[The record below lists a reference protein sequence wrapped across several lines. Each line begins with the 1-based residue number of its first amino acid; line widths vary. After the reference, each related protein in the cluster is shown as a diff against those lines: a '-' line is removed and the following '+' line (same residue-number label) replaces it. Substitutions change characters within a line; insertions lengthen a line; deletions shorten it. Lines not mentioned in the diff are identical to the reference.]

1 MDIVKAKIYG
11 QTLFEQLMQL
21 VIKCPESF
29 MYKDFKS
36 QNEQEV
42 YRIFSY
48 EIPRT
53 SEFDLPG
60 ALDSRGTLFYVNL
73 LDNTATLLALP
84 MRKFFSLGETVGS
97 QKVDYKTAKRAFMK
111 EDGSLLTTYLS
122 PEDGKLKFKSQ
133 KQPTF
138 KEYDI
143 VEKSVSEDLA
153 EELTKLYE
161 EGICVDLE
169 LTTPKNRVFLDY
181 PDYKVHVLRARS
193 REDGSNVDIRQV
205 AESYPAVKAA
215 LVKEIPV
222 SAMDIN
228 KAGIEGYVIEMNDG
242 TLYKVKTIP
251 YLSMSAVINM
261 QDRSKEKQ
269 YMYQAALDGVLDD
282 IRSLYHY
289 RTHSPNFP
297 LKEILAKLDATEV
310 YAKRTYRELIEKVE
324 SLYESH
330 KHLDRA
336 DYAKAMKENQE
347 LMPLLMSKYTG
358 KEVDYKAW
366 AVKLYGSKRD

>member
-1 MDIVKAKIYG
+1 
-11 QTLFEQLMQL
+11 
-21 VIKCPESF
+21 
-29 MYKDFKS
+29 
-36 QNEQEV
+36 
-42 YRIFSY
+42 
-48 EIPRT
+48 
-53 SEFDLPG
+53 
-60 ALDSRGTLFYVNL
+60 
-73 LDNTATLLALP
+73 